1 MRLPKS
7 IKENL
12 FFLLAETASRIA
24 DLRVAT
30 ETASAAA
37 AQGIMDRGGYGH
49 NLKTRVRDGCLAAM
63 RDNKKGEWDPHSLRA
78 AEIIASGL
86 ERIGDICRECASLMG
101 KMSHGDGLR
110 KQSGSRLLDDI
121 QKGIALIG
129 KAVESN
135 DGREALRIGH
145 IERKLDHAYEK
156 AFRDLVRDI
165 AKKKYPEDAVASLF
179 IVHRI
184 EEMGDVLLDISE
196 ALVSAKLGRSIQ
208 IDRYRLLE
216 KALNDLGIDD
226 AEVAPMAETK
236 SGGGISGISS
246 KKEGDEGYVAIFKD
260 GGKDKLAEER
270 ERVEDWHEIFPGLAP
285 RILGYRKKG
294 KKASLLIEHL
304 EGFTFEQLL
313 FQDSDELLARGLKR
327 LNTTMKAVWNETKRG
342 NMVEV
347 NHMSQLR
354 ERLPSVSRVH
364 GDFNFGPAVV
374 CGKAIKSLDRLIDG
388 AAELEARLKPP
399 FSVFIHGDF
408 NLDNIIYDPEANRS
422 VYRPASIRLYGLRPG
437 CRRFHGVE
445 LSFASAG
452 CPYARKNC
460 RNGRRFSRGDAGPCP
475 EKQGREFRSSPGP
488 WAGAILYNIHPI
500 HPRCRIGG
508 GHVFA
513 RRLYFGTP
521 RCVERRD
528 GENLFTRYRGVFDER
543 SRVAVI
549 GVPANGPR
557 SWRTRWKPNPAFDW
571 LADVSAD
578 LSAGALWGA
587 AWIYERRHRRQRSPV
602 YAPTRWIESSF

>member
-7 IKENL
+7 VKENL

-342 NMVEV
+342 NTVEA
-347 NHMSQLR
+347 NHMNQLR

-364 GDFNFGPAVV
+364 GNFNFGPAVV

-408 NLDNIIYDPEANRS
+408 NLDNIIYDPEANRIRFIDLHRS
-422 VYRPASIRLYGLRPG
+422 GYMDYVQDVAVFMVSNYRLQVLDARTRGRIAETVVG
-437 CRRFHGVE
+437 FHAATRVH
-445 LSFASAG
+445 
-452 CPYARKNC
+452 ARKSKDASFDL
-460 RNGRRFSRGDAGPCP
+460 RLALGLARSFITSTRFILDAGLA
-475 EKQGREFRSSPGP
+475 EAMF
-488 WAGAILYNIHPI
+488 L
-500 HPRCRIGG
+500 
-508 GHVFA
+508 
-513 RRLYFGTP
+513 
-521 RCVERRD
+521 
-528 GENLFTRYRGVFDER
+528 RGVYILER
-543 SRVAVI
+543 LDAL
-549 GVPANGPR
+549 NGETEKTF
-557 SWRTRWKPNPAFDW
+557 SLD
-571 LADVSAD
+571 
-578 LSAGALWGA
+578 
-587 AWIYERRHRRQRSPV
+587 
-602 YAPTRWIESSF
+602 IEELFR